1 MKGLFYILLCYL
13 LGELLSRLIG
23 GFVPASVLGM
33 LILFV
38 ALQSRAIRSKD
49 VRSVAG
55 ALLNNMMLFF
65 APVSVGLMGAMAV
78 ISDNFWVIVIIIVV
92 TTLMVI
98 GTVGWMQQKIGGKGN
113 G

>member
-33 LILFV
+33 LILFI
-38 ALQSRAIRSKD
+38 ALQIKAIRSRD
-49 VRSVAG
+49 VRSVSG
-55 ALLNNMMLFF
+55 VLLNNMMLFF
-65 APVSVGLMGAMAV
+65 VPVSVGLMGVMAV
-78 ISDNFWVIVIIIVV
+78 ISGNFWAIIIIIVV
-92 TTLMVI
+92 TTLLII